1 MTVLENRSAPD
12 GRRLLKLSVAIL
24 KSLSRKPRPDPVV
37 VLAGGPGSPLV
48 TAAPGVAMAGSVQG
62 DVANQMVAKALI
74 QALRADRDVI
84 FYDQRGVGFSEPKMC
99 PEEDANWGPR
109 GEGAPERRARLPEVA
124 ARCGDWMR
132 RAGLDLA
139 QYNSAVSAYDLQ
151 DLRRALGYERW
162 NLFGHS
168 HGSRLALVALR
179 DAPGHSQRRNQRS
192 APPNVASWFNRPAWI
207 FDVLHRVSAACAAQ
221 PACNAA
227 FPDVENTLWRT
238 VDQLNREPW
247 IRQLRRRGGGRID
260 SFTTT
265 GATFTARLATTL
277 RTPTGVSMVPMLVPR
292 DAGAR

>member
-1 MTVLENRSAPD
+1 MRVPAIVVILSSMIFAMAAAQDTRQPSPGPRFEEAPCPFTADPKALEQVRCGYVTVLENRSAPD

-109 GEGAPERRARLPEVA
+109 GEGATERRARLPEVA

-132 RAGLDLA
+132 RAGLDGA
-139 QYNSAVSAYDLQ
+139 YNSAVSAYDLQ

-168 HGSRLALVALR
+168 YGSRLALVALLMHPR
-179 DAPGHSQRRNQRS
+179 AF
-192 APPNVASWFNRPAWI
+192 AAS
-207 FDVLHRVSAACAAQ
+207 
-221 PACNAA
+221 
-227 FPDVENTLWRT
+227 
-238 VDQLNREPW
+238 
-247 IRQLRRRGGGRID
+247 
-260 SFTTT
+260 
-265 GATFTARLATTL
+265 
-277 RTPTGVSMVPMLVPR
+277 
-292 DAGAR
+292 

>member
-1 MTVLENRSAPD
+1 
-12 GRRLLKLSVAIL
+12 
-24 KSLSRKPRPDPVV
+24 
-37 VLAGGPGSPLV
+37 
-48 TAAPGVAMAGSVQG
+48 MAGSVQG

-168 HGSRLALVALR
+168 HGSRLAWWRCVMH
-179 DAPGHSQRRNQRS
+179 PGHSQRRNQRS
-192 APPNVASWFNRPAWI
+192 APNVASWFNRPAWI
-207 FDVLHRVSAACAAQ
+207 FDVLHRGAACAAQ

-238 VDQLNREPW
+238 VDQPNREPW
-247 IRQLRRRGGGRID
+247 IRQLRRRGGRID
-260 SFTTT
+260 PSPQP
-265 GATFTARLATTL
+265 ARPSRLDWRLLSEPYGCVDGPNA
-277 RTPTGVSMVPMLVPR
+277 RPR